1 MILYKLK
8 NLIKKE
14 LDSKNVYQFPI
25 RLDTATDVKN
35 FTDKVS
41 SVEEDVELVGKDEFG
56 QPWVMNAKSFL
67 NSITLAS
74 IASQNKERNHNAHEV
89 DYNTLHVVCEKD
101 ISSLLNEFVPLSK

>member
-14 LDSKNVYQFPI
+14 IDSKNIYQFPI

-41 SVEEDVELVGKDEFG
+41 SVEEV
-56 QPWVMNAKSFL
+56 
-67 NSITLAS
+67 
-74 IASQNKERNHNAHEV
+74 
-89 DYNTLHVVCEKD
+89 
-101 ISSLLNEFVPLSK
+101 